1 MTQQDATFI
10 ERMDPRSRS
19 DVEAVSAL
27 HEQFLGDSPV
37 ARMGP
42 AFLRDCYYSRLLA
55 DGLYDC
61 LVCRTRKDGRIV
73 AFISYT
79 DKPMDF
85 MSRGLKL
92 HFFRVAWSI
101 GRTVLTSPRRLR
113 DVLFVLRLMS
123 VRSSN
128 SDDRVLQ
135 AGAAEALSMAVLPG
149 FQNSVP
155 EGGKSRIA
163 VRLIELM
170 AADMRERKVSDIAF
184 YVDPANRAANLL
196 YSAMGCKFEKI
207 QTAGNVRHRFIYPVT
222 PRLEAA
228 K

>member
-1 MTQQDATFI
+1 MTAPAVI
-10 ERMDPRSRS
+10 ERLDPTNRS
-19 DVEAVSAL
+19 DVDAVAGL
-27 HEQFLGDSPV
+27 HEQFLGESPV

-61 LVCRTRKDGRIV
+61 LICRPVSDGRIV

-79 DKPMDF
+79 DRPMDF

-92 HFFRVAWSI
+92 HIFRVAWSV
-101 GRTVLTSPRRLR
+101 GRTVLTSPKRLR
-113 DVLFVLRLMS
+113 DVLYVLRLMS
-123 VRSSN
+123 EH
-128 SDDRVLQ
+128 SDDSEDPVLQ
-135 AGAAEALSMAVLPG
+135 GGAAEALSMAVIPE
-149 FQNSVP
+149 FQNVVP

-170 AADMRERKVSDIAF
+170 AEDMRARQVRDIAF
-184 YVDPANRAANLL
+184 YVDPANRGANLL

-207 QTAGNVRHRFIYPVT
+207 VHAGVPRHRFVYPVA
-222 PRLEAA
+222 PRLETA